1 MEISPRRLVFIIRLI
16 FLKVKRKERFG
27 FFAIL
32 TITFL
37 SYLHLQVS
45 YRSQFRALAES
56 WRLRQQNWTLPRNAY
71 NWECSPMVLPS
82 GFLDIVFMPERF
94 RRFLEYRHCQTFPQI
109 IDEPR
114 KCHMPGRQKNTVLLL
129 SVKTLPEHY
138 KRRKVIRE
146 TWGKEMVIGGVEVRT
161 LFLIGLP
168 SNNNGASE
176 LQKMVQ
182 VESAVYKDIVQWG
195 FVDTFF
201 NLTLKQVSF
210 MRWVSSN
217 CPEAM
222 FIFNGDDDVFVNIKN
237 VVKMLTFNPMSDLYL
252 GNVFSSGHR
261 RFIWW
266 SKYYIPWW
274 MYDKSI
280 YPPYVGGAGIL
291 MSAATVRKFYKAVSF
306 VDLYPIDDVYIGM
319 LAEKSGVVAIPHSG
333 FKSLGYYSWLDALKM
348 TKSECLVKDLLV
360 THQFLPEE
368 LTKLWNSLESQ
379 SYKC

>member
-1 MEISPRRLVFIIRLI
+1 MGLGAGWFVWSWVIVVSGLLLGLVFT
-16 FLKVKRKERFG
+16 
-27 FFAIL
+27 IL
-32 TITFL
+32 TIISL

-45 YRSQFRALAES
+45 YRSQLVAFSES
-56 WRLRQQNWTLPRNAY
+56 WRLQQQNWTSPRNAY
-71 NWECSPMVLPS
+71 NSECSPLVLPS

-94 RRFLEYRHCQTFPQI
+94 RRFLEYRHCHTFPQI

-114 KCHMPGRQKNTVLLL
+114 KCHEPNWQQNTVLLL
-129 SVKTLPEHY
+129 CVKTRPEHY

-146 TWGKEMVIGGVEVRT
+146 TWGEEVIIGSVEVRT

-168 SNNNGASE
+168 SNNEASE
-176 LQKMVQ
+176 LQKIVQ
-182 VESAVYKDIVQWG
+182 AESAVYRDIVQWG

-201 NLTLKQVSF
+201 NLTLKQVCF

-237 VVKMLTFNPMSDLYL
+237 VVKMLTFNPLSDLYL
-252 GNVFSSGHR
+252 GNVFSSSQR

-274 MYDKSI
+274 MYDKST
-280 YPPYVGGAGIL
+280 YPPYVGGAGVL
-291 MSAATVRKFYKAVSF
+291 MSVATVRKFYKAASF
-306 VDLYPIDDVYIGM
+306 VDLYPIDDVYFGM
-319 LAEKSGVVAIPHSG
+319 LAKKSGVVAMPHSG
-333 FKSLGYYSWLDALKM
+333 FKSLGYCSWLDVLKM
-348 TKSECLVKDLLV
+348 TPTECLVKDLMV

-368 LTKLWNSLESQ
+368 LMRLWNSLKSQ